1 MVNHINL
8 KSAIYP
14 DDPESTQRLLDVIQV
29 GLGRPGDVSTKAAAL
44 ADDIRTLGEARR
56 AMGEAS
62 DFIEELCGVAVD
74 VAFHLPPDHPWQD
87 TFVQT
92 MQNVQQTEG
101 DYESDKDEFDEGYE
115 QGSDGDYESDGDDEQ
130 LDEVEYL
137 DWKHLP
143 EMGMFMRDCWF
154 DPTTLDDWEPEE
166 VSRWE
171 NLNSFAARF
180 KTDTFERW
188 FTFPIWQLR
197 DALEE
202 KLDKGPILNS
212 RLWIATEWILFY
224 GEIIFEDQAAGEQFD
239 RGTSRALE
247 GGSLCEGIAQ
257 LSLARLAFWKKRL
270 LEMLA
275 EREALGLS
283 DEMAERV
290 AKSAE
295 MIGEFESRQSR

>member
-1 MVNHINL
+1 MCSRLKEIMSLTEMISNL
-8 KSAIYP
+8 
-14 DDPESTQRLLDVIQV
+14 TRLVYCSV
-29 GLGRPGDVSTKAAAL
+29 YYHAAL
-44 ADDIRTLGEARR
+44 TPT
-56 AMGEAS
+56 
-62 DFIEELCGVAVD
+62 
-74 VAFHLPPDHPWQD
+74 HL
-87 TFVQT
+87 
-92 MQNVQQTEG
+92 
-101 DYESDKDEFDEGYE
+101 K
-115 QGSDGDYESDGDDEQ
+115 
-130 LDEVEYL
+130 VEYL

-154 DPTTLDDWEPEE
+154 GTFSVSILTSVLRLTFTDPTTLDDWEPEE

-188 FTFPIWQLR
+188 LTFPIWQLR

-247 GGSLCEGIAQ
+247 GGSLCKGIAQ
-257 LSLARLAFWKKRL
+257 LSLERLAFWKKRL
-270 LEMLA
+270 LEMLD

-295 MIGEFESRQSR
+295 MIGEFESRQSQ

>member
-1 MVNHINL
+1 MIDHINL

-14 DDPESTQRLLDVIQV
+14 DEPESTQRLLDVIQV
-29 GLGRPGDVSTKAAAL
+29 GLGRSGDVSTKAAAL

-56 AMGEAS
+56 AIGEAS

-92 MQNVQQTEG
+92 MQNVQQT
-101 DYESDKDEFDEGYE
+101 
-115 QGSDGDYESDGDDEQ
+115 DGDYESDGDDEQ
-130 LDEVEYL
+130 LAEVEYL
-137 DWKHLP
+137 DWKYLP

-154 DPTTLDDWEPEE
+154 DPTTLDDWTPEE

-180 KTDTFERW
+180 KTDTFECW
-188 FTFPIWQLR
+188 LTFPIWQLR

-224 GEIIFEDQAAGEQFD
+224 GDIIFEDQAAGEQFD
-239 RGTSRALE
+239 RGASRALE

-257 LSLARLAFWKKRL
+257 LSLERLAFWKKRL
-270 LEMLA
+270 LEMLD

-295 MIGEFESRQSR
+295 MIGEFESRQLQ